1 MDDISIRLTPGAL
14 NDLLSPPN
22 LTRLSELSDKSK
34 HCLGTSAADA
44 LSSLA
49 AAGDEVRLHAL
60 NYALPSLHKRVAANL
75 HCCSQELHEV
85 TLLTVAYIA
94 SHAQT
99 DLGSSQLQELT
110 RSLEAAIAGIA
121 IASIIDSHTI
131 DEDLL
136 VKLTAVTDPRDSWT
150 TPVAASAASRILS
163 EQLPTPRLTE
173 FITVKI
179 LQGTLKPL
187 FMKSPSSRI
196 TASGRPSQYTIVD
209 DRSRDFQA
217 AQPWRNQAPW
227 VEAMVQW
234 AVSASTA
241 PLIREHWPLFM
252 PVLLA
257 LVEDESIEIKARG
270 LKTLAAFVERCPAQV
285 LQSTGIGRVFVDV
298 TFPLLLYLPS
308 VTPEDQSIAVLSPAY
323 DVLIKLAERTGNPA
337 SSERRRVFDKILRDG
352 IFAGHHHASQY
363 TRIVQ
368 VLMQKT
374 AVVVNCLGIYSIKHL
389 SPLLS
394 MSSSIMTDPF
404 AVAHPPTL
412 RATTQLLGAIITNAW
427 PRVRESEHM
436 DNVIR
441 ILSLCWLN
449 LLEELEHGSSQ
460 DQREDLQALSQELM
474 SQGEALKALWAD
486 DTPKRPPKLDEVL
499 KQEPKLSELFPSASA

>member
-1 MDDISIRLTPGAL
+1 
-14 NDLLSPPN
+14 
-22 LTRLSELSDKSK
+22 
-34 HCLGTSAADA
+34 
-44 LSSLA
+44 
-49 AAGDEVRLHAL
+49 
-60 NYALPSLHKRVAANL
+60 
-75 HCCSQELHEV
+75 
-85 TLLTVAYIA
+85 
-94 SHAQT
+94 
-99 DLGSSQLQELT
+99 
-110 RSLEAAIAGIA
+110 
-121 IASIIDSHTI
+121 
-131 DEDLL
+131 
-136 VKLTAVTDPRDSWT
+136 
-150 TPVAASAASRILS
+150 
-163 EQLPTPRLTE
+163 
-173 FITVKI
+173 
-179 LQGTLKPL
+179 
-187 FMKSPSSRI
+187 
-196 TASGRPSQYTIVD
+196 
-209 DRSRDFQA
+209 
-217 AQPWRNQAPW
+217 
-227 VEAMVQW
+227 
-234 AVSASTA
+234 
-241 PLIREHWPLFM
+241 M

-257 LVEDESIEIKARG
+257 LVEDESIEVKARG

-308 VTPEDQSIAVLSPAY
+308 VTPEDQSITVLSPAY
-323 DVLIKLAERTGNPA
+323 DVLIKLAEYTGNPA

-389 SPLLS
+389 SVCRYALQKRWSSKLLLNQPQPLLS

-412 RATTQLLGAIITNAW
+412 RATTQLLGAIIANAW
-427 PRVRESEHM
+427 PRVREPEHM

-460 DQREDLQALSQELM
+460 DQREDLQVLSQELM

-486 DTPKRPPKLDEVL
+486 DTPKRPPKLDEIL
-499 KQEPKLSELFPSASA
+499 KQEPKLSGLFPSASA

>member
-1 MDDISIRLTPGAL
+1 MDDISTHLTPGAL

-34 HCLGTSAADA
+34 HCLGTSATDA

-49 AAGDEVRLHAL
+49 AASDE
-60 NYALPSLHKRVAANL
+60 
-75 HCCSQELHEV
+75 ELHEA

-99 DLGSSQLQELT
+99 DL
-110 RSLEAAIAGIA
+110 EAAIAGIF

-136 VKLTAVTDPRDSWT
+136 VKLTAVTDPQDPWT

-163 EQLPTPRLTE
+163 EQLPATRLTE
-173 FITVKI
+173 FIAVRI

-187 FMKSPSSRI
+187 FTKSPSSRI

-227 VEAMVQW
+227 VEATVQW

-241 PLIREHWPLFM
+241 PLIREHWPSFM

-257 LVEDESIEIKARG
+257 LVEDESIEVKARG

-308 VTPEDQSIAVLSPAY
+308 VTPEDQSITVLSPAY
-323 DVLIKLAERTGNPA
+323 DVLIKLAEYTGNPA

-352 IFAGHHHASQY
+352 IFAGHHHASQHA
-363 TRIVQ
+363 RIVQ

-374 AVVVNCLGIYSIKHL
+374 TVVVNCLGIYSSKHL
-389 SPLLS
+389 SPHQPLLS

-412 RATTQLLGAIITNAW
+412 RATTQLLGAIIANTW
-427 PRVRESEHM
+427 PRVREPEHM

-460 DQREDLQALSQELM
+460 DQSEDLQALSQELI

-486 DTPKRPPKLDEVL
+486 DAPRRPPKLDEVL
-499 KQEPKLSELFPSASA
+499 KQEPKLSGLFPSASA